1 MALSFAKD
9 IRPLFREGDVDCM
22 KSMGVELDNPTWMTV
37 RANAE
42 NVYGTVASGSMPPDD
57 PWPDDR
63 VGLFKRWMDEGCPG

>member
-1 MALSFAKD
+1 
-9 IRPLFREGDVDCM
+9 
-22 KSMGVELDNPTWMTV
+22 MTV